1 MWCGLFLCVVAI
13 AAAGASCGMLL
24 AGIRLQLSLET
35 TEAFTQTECSS
46 NVSHVTHS
54 KCKATAM
61 TVDVR
66 TGRRVRLQ
74 IPPYPGAECFDLSYE
89 NKQVLLWIATIS
101 AGSPTAVFGCFVET
115 GNKSVSIGVLRRAS
129 DGFQVP
135 FFVFGAFFLV
145 AFLACVILPVIF
157 VCVDWISAKCVY
169 KNVDDDSKKSEPII
183 PLASVSGGDKSVA
196 SDVTSDDKS
205 VTDASASKIKETIIT
220 FATIATKSAAG
231 KTEETIITFT
241 TKSVAGGGKSK
252 AGCDYFV

>member
-1 MWCGLFLCVVAI
+1 MYILKNINYKNINYKNLITSLLTMWCGLFLCVI
-13 AAAGASCGMLL
+13 TIMAAGASCGMLL
-24 AGIRLQLSLET
+24 AGIQLQLSLET
-35 TEAFTQTECSS
+35 TKAFTQTECSS

-61 TVDVR
+61 TVDTR

-89 NKQVLLWIATIS
+89 DEKVMLWIATIS
-101 AGSPTAVFGCFVET
+101 TGSPTAVFECFVET

-157 VCVDWISAKCVY
+157 VCIDWISAKCIY
-169 KNVDDDSKKSEPII
+169 KNVDDDSKTII
-183 PLASVSGGDKSVA
+183 PYVN
-196 SDVTSDDKS
+196 SDDKS
-205 VTDASASKIKETIIT
+205 MTDVTKIEETIIT
-220 FATIATKSAAG
+220 FATKKG
-231 KTEETIITFT
+231 
-241 TKSVAGGGKSK
+241 VAGVDVL
-252 AGCDYFV
+252 CDV